1 MPDRP
6 FALSIVPPSPPPV
19 EDDYDV
25 ICATLMESARGRW
38 FLEEYARRNR
48 NADTTAVL
56 AAIERLEGVVRGERE
71 QQPQQDFRALLL
83 DMANAITATRAEVA
97 ALAPQPQGRAETNGA
112 GASPDHPHAAAA
124 GAHVLAAAER
134 IADVAWTMRERGF
147 DPKTCDQIEALAT
160 SILKAP
166 SLHKADDQR
175 AQQLSEVLV
184 YLERRVNGML
194 AGMLPAWAG
203 AAAAREPIEPEP
215 EIGATAAE
223 PPGIDGATDESAAL
237 ALPADLPSPSRMR
250 KSGKPDLRPES
261 DEAASEATSA
271 DAAAIDHET
280 AAADSPAPE
289 AAAIELPPPEAAAA
303 DGLLGPMPLPVS
315 LALPTAPVVLPP
327 PSPVVPEGIA
337 EPAQPV
343 ASPAP
348 RLAAR
353 DPLAFLKAMS
363 SEELIALFT

>member
-1 MPDRP
+1 
-6 FALSIVPPSPPPV
+6 
-19 EDDYDV
+19 
-25 ICATLMESARGRW
+25 
-38 FLEEYARRNR
+38 
-48 NADTTAVL
+48 
-56 AAIERLEGVVRGERE
+56 
-71 QQPQQDFRALLL
+71 
-83 DMANAITATRAEVA
+83 
-97 ALAPQPQGRAETNGA
+97 
-112 GASPDHPHAAAA
+112 
-124 GAHVLAAAER
+124 
-134 IADVAWTMRERGF
+134 
-147 DPKTCDQIEALAT
+147 
-160 SILKAP
+160 
-166 SLHKADDQR
+166 
-175 AQQLSEVLV
+175 
-184 YLERRVNGML
+184 
-194 AGMLPAWAG
+194 
-203 AAAAREPIEPEP
+203 
-215 EIGATAAE
+215 
-223 PPGIDGATDESAAL
+223 
-237 ALPADLPSPSRMR
+237 MR

-343 ASPAP
+343 ARPAP